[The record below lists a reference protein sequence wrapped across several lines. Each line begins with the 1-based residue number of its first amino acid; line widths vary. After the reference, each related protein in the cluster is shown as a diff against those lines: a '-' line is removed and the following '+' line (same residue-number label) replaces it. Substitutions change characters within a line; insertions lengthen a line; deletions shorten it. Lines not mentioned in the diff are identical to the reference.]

1 MGLETGGRQ
10 RLFAW
15 GANSYGQLGLG
26 TTQDSLLPQLVTGFP
41 NHETVI
47 KSISAGGG
55 HSAAVTDAGHVYV
68 CGQNS
73 EGQLG
78 LNHTTDVTHF
88 SLCPGTLTLRVSK
101 VACGWDFTLILTDS
115 GELLSCGANTYSQL
129 GRAGEERSCI
139 PRPLDIQKRK
149 VLDVAAG
156 LRHVLALTDNGQI
169 FQWGSGLASHARRF
183 SQQKPIPA
191 VYSSTEPC
199 AVPGMNGI
207 CGKMVAAGSYHCV
220 ALSDAGDVYVWG
232 SNKHGQLLHS
242 DPFLLHPHRVQA
254 HLFLGERIVAV
265 VSGWTHLVAQTDTG
279 KVFTWGRANYSQL
292 GRPPNSEG
300 TGLHETV
307 LQGISANQLPAWIPS
322 LTGSSQVACG
332 SEHNLAVCGGLLYSW
347 GWNEHGMCGNGS
359 ETNVPVPTLVGI
371 PPTARV
377 DLIGCG
383 AGHSMALCI
392 NPG

>member
-1 MGLETGGRQ
+1 
-10 RLFAW
+10 
-15 GANSYGQLGLG
+15 
-26 TTQDSLLPQLVTGFP
+26 V
-41 NHETVI
+41 
-47 KSISAGGG
+47 
-55 HSAAVTDAGHVYV
+55 GHVYV

-101 VACGWDFTLILTDS
+101 VACGWDFTLILTD
-115 GELLSCGANTYSQL
+115 
-129 GRAGEERSCI
+129 
-139 PRPLDIQKRK
+139 
-149 VLDVAAG
+149 
-156 LRHVLALTDNGQI
+156 NGQI

-199 AVPGMNGI
+199 PVPGMNGI

-332 SEHNLAVCGGLLYSW
+332 SEHNLAVCESCTEPIYETPARDPNRNPPTLMCYPTCNCFIRNMLTMIKQEVLLLQTGSDIIKSGLLYSW